1 MENPNK
7 KQKLIAFIAVIVVAV
22 ILTIIITTN
31 VVNNQMQNG
40 EYGATANSNSN
51 LVANVIKKGITIGG
65 ITGTLENLDTSDATA
80 TAEDILWD
88 KTGYVKGEKIT
99 GTKVDTVALGKE
111 SQKVFDENTTLIDDY
126 GNKVEVPAGFKI
138 ASDSAT
144 AVTGGVVIED
154 ASAGNNYTQGSQ
166 FVWIPVGT
174 IKTNNNGG
182 TATITLGR
190 YVFDDKGNP
199 NCVQL
204 GQNYANET
212 ELRVRST
219 DSFYYKEL
227 LNTTESVNTKA
238 KNIGTFTT
246 NTIKAGGYYFGRY
259 EAGDATGVQR
269 NNTTSDTNPVA
280 IKKSLWPYNWITE
293 AQASERAGNMYSS
306 DSFTSDLANSYAW
319 DTAIAFIQAV
329 QDSDYSIQ
337 ECTQRELA
345 KCGETINSNENA
357 NDVRCNIYDMA
368 GNTYEWTTETIYGS
382 GDQYVNRGSG
392 YTVVNTTQGRSSNT
406 NGASSASRCFR
417 VILYL

>member
-80 TAEDILWD
+80 TAEDILWG

-99 GTKVDTVALGKE
+99 GTKVNTVALGKE

-126 GNKVEVPAGFKI
+126 GNKVKVPAGFKI

-190 YVFDDKGNP
+190 YVFDDNGNP

-259 EAGDATGVQR
+259 EAGDAT
-269 NNTTSDTNPVA
+269 
-280 IKKSLWPYNWITE
+280 
-293 AQASERAGNMYSS
+293 
-306 DSFTSDLANSYAW
+306 
-319 DTAIAFIQAV
+319 
-329 QDSDYSIQ
+329 
-337 ECTQRELA
+337 
-345 KCGETINSNENA
+345 
-357 NDVRCNIYDMA
+357 
-368 GNTYEWTTETIYGS
+368 
-382 GDQYVNRGSG
+382 
-392 YTVVNTTQGRSSNT
+392 
-406 NGASSASRCFR
+406 
-417 VILYL
+417 

>member
-7 KQKLIAFIAVIVVAV
+7 KQKLIAFIAVIVIAV

-80 TAEDILWD
+80 TAEDILWG

-111 SQKVFDENTTLIDDY
+111 SQNE
-126 GNKVEVPAGFKI
+126 
-138 ASDSAT
+138 
-144 AVTGGVVIED
+144 
-154 ASAGNNYTQGSQ
+154 
-166 FVWIPVGT
+166 
-174 IKTNNNGG
+174 
-182 TATITLGR
+182 
-190 YVFDDKGNP
+190 NP